1 MDTQNLKH
9 YVLFCII
16 NSETVMLL
24 SNNSSNVFS
33 AARLVTLSKLT
44 KL

>member
-1 MDTQNLKH
+1 MDTQNIKY
-9 YVLFCII
+9 YVMFCII
-16 NSETVMLL
+16 NSEIVMLL

-33 AARLVTLSKLT
+33 AARLVTSFKLT